1 MRDKKIKL
9 VNKILKE
16 AFGRRT
22 IGNYFPDA
30 EVKMCGEKR
39 VRNQL
44 EAVIKKSIFYIPG
57 IWESYTLIGEFLPD
71 SGKYKLGSKIE
82 VLPEYK
88 EGANVYAS
96 LYNLHKAEFK
106 RNASVSIKGKKE

>member
-9 VNKILKE
+9 VNKLLKE

-44 EAVIKKSIFYIPG
+44 ETIIKKSIFYIPG
-57 IWESYTLIGEFLPD
+57 IWESYTTIGKFLPD
-71 SGKYKLGSKIE
+71 SGKYKLGSKLE
-82 VLPEYK
+82 VISEYEK
-88 EGANVYAS
+88 EAEVYAS
-96 LYNLHKAEFK
+96 LYNLHNAEFK
-106 RNASVSIKGKKE
+106 RKASVEIKGKKN